1 MKKIKRINHA
11 HPADR
16 QKILLALMPYWDP
29 LIPPTGIA
37 CLKAFLTRHG
47 CEVTTRD
54 ANTEI
59 ELRNLYFSYFNTL
72 KAFVPE
78 ENMGNF
84 YNIGQHVLRNHM
96 MAHLHY
102 TDEHEY
108 LELVGRIISLHYF
121 CPVDRH
127 YIYELDRILGE
138 FYLQLERV
146 MCDWLE
152 KEGPQV
158 LGLSV
163 YTGTLPASV
172 FAFKLAKKICPDIMT
187 VMGGGVFSDQLA
199 FDSPALKLFL
209 EKTPYIDKII
219 IGEGEQLFLELLQG
233 HLPETEVH

>member
-78 ENMGNF
+78 ENMGNLQIF
-84 YNIGQHVLRNHM
+84 ICVMQQICRLM
-96 MAHLHY
+96 MN
-102 TDEHEY
+102 
-108 LELVGRIISLHYF
+108 SLT
-121 CPVDRH
+121 
-127 YIYELDRILGE
+127 
-138 FYLQLERV
+138 
-146 MCDWLE
+146 
-152 KEGPQV
+152 
-158 LGLSV
+158 LS
-163 YTGTLPASV
+163 
-172 FAFKLAKKICPDIMT
+172 
-187 VMGGGVFSDQLA
+187 
-199 FDSPALKLFL
+199 
-209 EKTPYIDKII
+209 
-219 IGEGEQLFLELLQG
+219 
-233 HLPETEVH
+233 